1 MSRLPVLTLLLAL
14 AIGPAAA
21 EERPAGRYVFVP
33 AEAGTL
39 RLDTATGEVSL
50 CAGKADD
57 LGCRLLPDEARA
69 NAAEAAAL
77 EERIAALEARIAA
90 LEAENRAAA
99 DTLPDEE
106 TMDRV
111 MVLTDRMMRQFFG
124 MVREMKRDMESGEL

>member
-1 MSRLPVLTLLLAL
+1 MSRLPVLTLLVAL
-14 AIGPAAA
+14 AAGSAAA

-50 CAGKADD
+50 CAGDAAD
-57 LGCRLLPDEARA
+57 LGCRVLPDEARA
-69 NAAEAAAL
+69 GEAEAAL
-77 EERIAALEARIAA
+77 EERIAALEARMSA
-90 LEAENRAAA
+90 LEAESRAAS

-111 MVLTDRMMRQFFG
+111 MVLADRMMRRFFS
-124 MVREMKRDMESGEL
+124 MVRDIKRDMESGEL